1 MNCIYPRI
9 HIWITYTT
17 EPTYPPAHICLECIY
32 VYAQSK
38 GSGKKRVYVE
48 FLIYIFELNYKNLNK
63 IYIPVRARK
72 RDRCLE
78 AT

>member
-1 MNCIYPRI
+1 MFRMY
-9 HIWITYTT
+9 
-17 EPTYPPAHICLECIY
+17 IY
-32 VYAQSK
+32 VYAQGK
-38 GSGKKRVYVE
+38 GSGEKRVYVE

-63 IYIPVRARK
+63 IYIPVRVRK